1 MRWCLLGL
9 VLATGSMGGCASTAP
24 PAASPLAAAGGGAPG
39 APAAPA
45 TPAAPTTSANGTTV
59 NVAGPSTPCCPHQTL
74 WQFLGVKGAFTDI
87 MALIE
92 KLRNCLGSEFPGLE
106 STPPLLAITNPANA
120 SSSNPAVAAAAG
132 AKADE
137 DAAPQKIK
145 AIRYLA
151 TLGCSGCYPDIEDAL
166 LASLDDCTEA
176 VRYEAAKAFRE
187 LSGRSC
193 ATCKTKSCC
202 SPKVRKKLDEV
213 ANKMEKNCYKESSAR
228 VRRMARLALAGCGG
242 GTTPTATPQEGP
254 SEAPPEKGKGKTA
267 ADDDATTKALAAL
280 VNAGAGAAPAAGAAT
295 TTNATPSVN
304 ADVKAAA
311 AQIRVSQTPMDCGCG
326 TSQSA
331 SVFIPAAPAA
341 ASQQPAPAVASNPSV
356 ASSIVA
362 AIPSLATSLLKAT
375 LPGPADST
383 AVPTSVVHS
392 VVASGTVMAE
402 VNGQPVFEGE
412 VVPEADRQLADLPG
426 AAPADKL
433 RIRPEYIRR
442 QLGRVIERKLL
453 SQEARRIGP
462 QINQASFQIA
472 GNDEQALAAALLAAV
487 VRVDT
492 NITPQQLWACYRVN
506 QAKYNRPPE
515 VRFEQV
521 SAPLD
526 RFKSR
531 DEAVAAMTYVRNR
544 ALGVRV
550 GQPPANIEAIEVRTT
565 GWTRR
570 DEISSPDAAEL
581 LFRMPIGSISPLL
594 DAGDALRM
602 DRVLER
608 HAAGLAPLEMVADVV
623 RQQILRERKEYLE
636 QAYLSQLRSRAQ
648 LWTIFDPPRAELKMV
663 RPLEESATR

>member
-1 MRWCLLGL
+1 
-9 VLATGSMGGCASTAP
+9 
-24 PAASPLAAAGGGAPG
+24 
-39 APAAPA
+39 
-45 TPAAPTTSANGTTV
+45 
-59 NVAGPSTPCCPHQTL
+59 L
-74 WQFLGVKGAFTDI
+74 WQFLGVKNAFTDI

-120 SSSNPAVAAAAG
+120 SSSNPAIAAAAG

-151 TLGCSGCYPDIEDAL
+151 TLGCAGCYPDIEDAL

-193 ATCKTKSCC
+193 ASCKTKSCC

-242 GTTPTATPQEGP
+242 TTPTPTPQEGP
-254 SEAPPEKGKGKTA
+254 SEAPPEKGKGPAKTA
-267 ADDDATTKALAAL
+267 ADSDATSAALAAL
-280 VNAGAGAAPAAGAAT
+280 VNTNGGADTAANAANGAAKTDASANVTASYATATNAAPAANT
-295 TTNATPSVN
+295 
-304 ADVKAAA
+304 DVKPAGP
-311 AQIRVSQTPMDCGCG
+311 QIRVSQTPMECGCG
-326 TSQSA
+326 TTQSA
-331 SVFIPAAPAA
+331 SVFIPSASAPMPAI
-341 ASQQPAPAVASNPSV
+341 ASTGPQPTPAVAPNSPGVS
-356 ASSIVA
+356 AFAA
-362 AIPSLATSLLKAT
+362 AIPSIATSILKAA

-383 AVPTSVVHS
+383 PSPKSVSVVHQ
-392 VVASGTVMAE
+392 VAAPSGTVMAE
-402 VNGQPVFEGE
+402 INGQPIFESE
-412 VVPEADRQLADLPG
+412 VVPEADRQLADLSG
-426 AAPADKL
+426 ATSADKL
-433 RIRPEYIRR
+433 RMRPEYIRR
-442 QLGRVIERKLL
+442 QLAHIADRKLL

-462 QINQASFQIA
+462 QIAQASFQAA
-472 GNDEQALAAALLAAV
+472 GNDEDALAAALLAAV

-492 NITPQQLWACYRVN
+492 NITPEQVWACYRMN
-506 QAKYNRPPE
+506 QSKYVRPPE

-521 SAPLD
+521 SAPLA

-531 DEAVAAMTYVRNR
+531 DEAIAAMTYVRNR

-550 GQPPANIEAIEVRTT
+550 GQPPANIEAVEVETM
-565 GWTRR
+565 GSTRS
-570 DEISSPDAAEL
+570 DEIASPEAADL
-581 LFRMPIGSISPLL
+581 LFRMPIGGITPLL

-608 HAAGLAPLEMVADVV
+608 HAAGPAPLEMITDVV

-636 QAYLSQLRSRAQ
+636 QAYLNQLRSRAQ
-648 LWTIFDPPRAELKMV
+648 VWTIFDPPRTDLKMV
-663 RPLEESATR
+663 RPLEGPSAR